1 MPRPISFYRWYRG
14 KVWHVGFSDDAA
26 AACGKERPADA
37 ETVGER
43 APVNARV
50 CGDCVA
56 MALHLYALAQAGQ
69 LGDPRT
75 PERGLIGVPGAP
87 LPEVDQCICG
97 HPPGDHDGGWC
108 EWPEC
113 ACSSGSPSRVLSVVG
128 DDGVVDAEIYCGSC
142 DHVEHIG
149 PCTLVEG
156 NRITEPCDCY
166 VTDEWPC
173 GACGHPNL
181 DHDCDDETCTVTND
195 DPRVE
200 WAECP
205 CRGLKRAG

>member
-1 MPRPISFYRWYRG
+1 MPRPVSFYRWYRG
-14 KVWHVGFSDDAA
+14 KVWHVGFTDDAL

-56 MALHLYALAQAGQ
+56 TSLHLYALAQAGQ
-69 LGDPRT
+69 IGDPRT

-87 LPEVDQCICG
+87 LPEI
-97 HPPGDHDGGWC
+97 
-108 EWPEC
+108 
-113 ACSSGSPSRVLSVVG
+113 
-128 DDGVVDAEIYCGSC
+128 DDGVVDAEVYCGSC

-156 NRITEPCDCY
+156 NRITKPCDCY
-166 VTDEWPC
+166 VTGEWRC
-173 GACGHPNL
+173 GSCGHPNL
-181 DHDCDDETCTVTND
+181 DHDCDDGTCTVTND
-195 DPRVE
+195 DPGVS
-200 WAECP
+200 WGTCP